1 MNGYNAA
8 TISTDLET
16 VAAAVQ
22 NLGFS
27 HISPES
33 LEALGDN
40 LDGQM
45 DSVRRA
51 YRNVMGGF
59 RALLAPVEA

>member
-1 MNGYNAA
+1 MHGYNAE
-8 TISTDLET
+8 TISTDLEVVT
-16 VAAAVQ
+16 AAVQ
-22 NLGFS
+22 SLGFS

-40 LDGQM
+40 MDGQL